1 VARRL
6 EQGERDAH
14 SLVRFYIKRDATSS
28 ATEPSNPMATSVQG
42 VPVVQVPKSKPFE
55 VRALGG
61 SSRST
66 PLGPELGD
74 SARYTLWDSAD
85 GVDIGITGPVQPGS
99 VAEQSRPSRGSQ
111 LDSAREGEVIRKPV
125 FAGKRTLAKKRRT
138 LANVITPSSRLKVDS
153 DTGDLTRKR
162 LCRRQQATSDSDSDS
177 DSDGEGGGGAE
188 ARAPRK
194 VLSRK
199 RVDTSSRAFTMFSK
213 TPLPTSTS
221 PSVSTTSTSSA
232 QPTRATASR
241 REAPRSRL
249 ANLASELV
257 VTYGPPSLNQMTS
270 MLSRGLGI
278 AEEAMSVAVGS
289 TTSMVWRTGGT
300 GGGSG
305 NGTGPAAPDPAV
317 VLEIEMRTSAERAAE
332 RASEL
337 KTSAEMKTSVGDRA
351 AAAAAA
357 AGGSG
362 HLKTSVEMRTSVER
376 RAAAAGGVAGHMKTS
391 VEMKTSV
398 GDRAGGSGQQR
409 LPL

>member
-1 VARRL
+1 MVF
-6 EQGERDAH
+6 H
-14 SLVRFYIKRDATSS
+14 STS
-28 ATEPSNPMATSVQG
+28 
-42 VPVVQVPKSKPFE
+42 
-55 VRALGG
+55 
-61 SSRST
+61 
-66 PLGPELGD
+66 D
-74 SARYTLWDSAD
+74 S
-85 GVDIGITGPVQPGS
+85 
-99 VAEQSRPSRGSQ
+99 E
-111 LDSAREGEVIRKPV
+111 
-125 FAGKRTLAKKRRT
+125 
-138 LANVITPSSRLKVDS
+138 
-153 DTGDLTRKR
+153 
-162 LCRRQQATSDSDSDS
+162 SDSDSE
-177 DSDGEGGGGAE
+177 GEGGGGAE

-213 TPLPTSTS
+213 TPL
-221 PSVSTTSTSSA
+221 TTSTSSA

-357 AGGSG
+357 GGGSG

-376 RAAAAGGVAGHMKTS
+376 RAAAAGGVGGSGHMKTS